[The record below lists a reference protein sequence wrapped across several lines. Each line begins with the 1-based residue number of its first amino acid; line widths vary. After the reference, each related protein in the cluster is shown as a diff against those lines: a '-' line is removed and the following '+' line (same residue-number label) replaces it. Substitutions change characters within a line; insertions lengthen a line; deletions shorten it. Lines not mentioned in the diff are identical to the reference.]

1 METYNLA
8 AITKQLYKSKNNF
21 FTLQQLKGVL
31 NIKEPS
37 LYKIIQKLL
46 TANILT
52 KIEKDKYFLTD
63 SQISDFALANYLY
76 QPSYISLESALNFY
90 GVLSQFPYEITSVT
104 TKKSKEK
111 VFQGKLFTYRK
122 LKKDLYFGYQKI
134 EDYLIAYPEKALLD
148 QLYLYSKGL
157 KSINLDEYNLKLL
170 KVSRVREY
178 LKKYPSTK
186 QFQKAVNLFKKHFSL

>member
-170 KVSRVREY
+170 KVSRIREY

>member
-63 SQISDFALANYLY
+63 SQISDLALANYLY

>member
-8 AITKQLYKSKNNF
+8 TITKQLYKSKNNF

-170 KVSRVREY
+170 KVSRIREY

>member
-122 LKKDLYFGYQKI
+122 LKKDLFFGYQKI
-134 EDYLIAYPEKALLD
+134 EDFLIAYPEKALLD